1 MSLKVIVNFFD
12 GTAKLE
18 KGIGKFIDTAVQKSV
33 KLMER
38 NVKVN
43 TPVKEGH
50 LRRSIRSRQVSFGKA
65 EVYNEAV
72 EGGKEINYAIY
83 QEYGT
88 KYIAPRA
95 MFRKGVAQSED
106 KIKDIFK
113 EEAKKV
119 RDNELGLNKK

>member
-50 LRRSIRSRQVSFGKA
+50 LRRSIRSRQVGFGKA

-88 KYIAPRA
+88 RYIAPRA

-106 KIKDIFK
+106 KIKDIFR
-113 EEAKKV
+113 EEARRVK
-119 RDNELGLNKK
+119 DDELGLNKK